1 MERAYWHAR
10 FVHLGY
16 LAHGICLFKGR
27 DAQGSLAVVES
38 AKRGQSSVM
47 IGLNQN
53 LFDLTYVDNVSHAHI
68 LAADKMEVG
77 SGIEG
82 EVSTYAWQIVGIFHY
97 ERSTHILLGLSQNFV
112 SPLGISKNSLDPT
125 LYNICVLSRWR
136 NGLAYETLISRCC
149 ASPLDI

>member
-1 MERAYWHAR
+1 M
-10 FVHLGY
+10 
-16 LAHGICLFKGR
+16 
-27 DAQGSLAVVES
+27 VES

-82 EVSTYAWQIVGIFHY
+82 EVSTYA
-97 ERSTHILLGLSQNFV
+97 
-112 SPLGISKNSLDPT
+112 
-125 LYNICVLSRWR
+125 
-136 NGLAYETLISRCC
+136 
-149 ASPLDI
+149 